1 LYSIV
6 VTVATILAVG
16 YATLL
21 AIVFAFQARLLYL
34 PNIAGAG
41 LAATPASIGL
51 PFEEAHPTTSDGVKL
66 HGWLVLAPRSERIVL
81 HFHGN
86 GGNISHRLELLRILH
101 GMGLSV
107 FLFDYRGYGL
117 SEGRPSEAG
126 TYLDAAAAWTY
137 LVEQRG
143 YAPDDI
149 ILFGHSLGAAVAA
162 YLARQVRPG
171 ALILESPFTSIPDI
185 AAHHY
190 WFIPARSLAR
200 FRYTTADYVRAVNAP
215 VLVLHSA
222 SDAVVPFE
230 HGREVF
236 RNANDPKTFLEILG
250 GHNAGAVV
258 DEAQYTN
265 GLRQFIA
272 TLPGAPSTSTG
283 P

>member
-1 LYSIV
+1 
-6 VTVATILAVG
+6 
-16 YATLL
+16 
-21 AIVFAFQARLLYL
+21 
-34 PNIAGAG
+34 
-41 LAATPASIGL
+41 
-51 PFEEAHPTTSDGVKL
+51 
-66 HGWLVLAPRSERIVL
+66 
-81 HFHGN
+81 
-86 GGNISHRLELLRILH
+86 
-101 GMGLSV
+101 MGLSV
-107 FLFDYRGYGL
+107 FLLDYRGYGL
-117 SEGRPSEAG
+117 SEGRPSETG

-137 LVEQRG
+137 LVDERG
-143 YAPDDI
+143 YTPDDI

-162 YLARQVRPG
+162 YLAGQVRPG

-190 WFIPARSLAR
+190 WYVPARRLAR
-200 FRYTTADYVRAVNAP
+200 FRYATAEYVRAVNAP

-258 DEAQYTN
+258 DEAQYTD

-272 TLPGAPSTSTG
+272 TLPGAPTR
-283 P
+283 